1 MHRMFEATTPDGP
14 VFVMRGDGQQR
25 REFTYVSDVVTATVA
40 AGFIGEAA
48 NATFDV
54 GGGSSVSLQQVMT
67 LIETLAGA
75 PIRME
80 TVEAPAGAPA
90 ITVARTDDTAE
101 ILGWSPKIDLVEGL
115 ARQYEW
121 HHQRAASEESVLV
134 AD

>member
-1 MHRMFEATTPDGP
+1 
-14 VFVMRGDGQQR
+14 
-25 REFTYVSDVVTATVA
+25 
-40 AGFIGEAA
+40 
-48 NATFDV
+48 
-54 GGGSSVSLQQVMT
+54 MT

-80 TVEAPAGAPA
+80 TVEAPAGDPA
-90 ITVARTDDTAE
+90 ITVARTDHTAE

-115 ARQYEW
+115 TRQCEW